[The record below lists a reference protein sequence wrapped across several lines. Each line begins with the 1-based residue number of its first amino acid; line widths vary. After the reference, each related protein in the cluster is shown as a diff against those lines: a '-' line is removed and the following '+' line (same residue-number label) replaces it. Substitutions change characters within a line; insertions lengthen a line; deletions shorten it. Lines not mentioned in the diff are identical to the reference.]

1 MRVTNS
7 MMVRNMLDNLQ
18 NNLDNLSD
26 LNQKLGSGK
35 VFQKPSDGPI
45 EVSDS
50 LNYKSILNRNS
61 QYQRNLS
68 QADNWLSASENALN
82 SATDVIQRS
91 RELTIYAATDSLTA
105 ADREQIAA
113 EFKEL
118 RNEMI
123 DISETKLGDNYIFS
137 GQNLKE
143 KPFTVIENPDFE
155 LEYQGDNRGITRQL
169 NDGVQM
175 KINLSG
181 ERVFQDDIELLN
193 DIYQELSN
201 EEAGADEIG
210 EYIADV
216 EVSLNDFT
224 KLRSEL
230 GAKTKR
236 ITMTESRLEAEELQ
250 MRKLQSQNEDADL
263 AEVITELMMQESV
276 YNASLASG
284 SRIMQQSLVD
294 FIR

>member
-1 MRVTNS
+1 
-7 MMVRNMLDNLQ
+7 MVRNMLDNLQ

-143 KPFTVIENPDFE
+143 KPFTVTENPDFE

-216 EVSLNDFT
+216 EASLNDFT

>member
-35 VFQKPSDGPI
+35 IFQKPSDGPI

-216 EVSLNDFT
+216 EASLNDFT